1 MWLLLSIIL
10 NAGGVQHV
18 EILAITHSEEECVK
32 QQSHAIAQNP
42 PENVRLGCLKLQ
54 GVKQVKWLKH
64 VTTVESM
71 IPTKANLPRLN
82 ADHHVI
88 LLEEKF

>member
-10 NAGGVQHV
+10 NAGGVEHV
-18 EILAITHSEEECVK
+18 EILVITHSEEECVR

-54 GVKQVKWLKH
+54 GVKQ
-64 VTTVESM
+64 T
-71 IPTKANLPRLN
+71 NG
-82 ADHHVI
+82 
-88 LLEEKF
+88 